1 MVSVDA
7 IIDYANAV
15 ATKMAPQKVIL
26 FGSYAHGSASD
37 DSDVDVLIVMDHRG
51 RAEHA
56 ATRIRNTLSASFPLD
71 LLVRRQAEIDRRI
84 ASNDF
89 FLKDVMEK
97 GLVLYA
103 ANDARVGEESRGR
116 LRRRHA
122 PSAVAQA

>member
-1 MVSVDA
+1 MVPADA

-15 ATKMAPQKVIL
+15 AAKVSPTKVIL

-37 DSDVDVLIVMDHRG
+37 DSDVDLLIVMDFRG
-51 RAEHA
+51 RAEREA
-56 ATRIRNTLSASFPLD
+56 ARIRTALSASFPLD
-71 LLVRRQAEIDRRI
+71 LLVRRQSEIDRRI
-84 ASNDF
+84 ACNDF

-103 ANDARVGEESRGR
+103 ANDARMGEQGRRR

-122 PSAVAQA
+122 SAPVAQA